1 MLWLVSLT
9 TRKCR
14 YLRVVLNN
22 KTMIKFG
29 SIEHMALLDFN
40 DKLKYRM
47 LDRLDLVNLD
57 RLRNEIELK
66 IMEIHTLQTEYLKER
81 NSL

>member
-1 MLWLVSLT
+1 M
-9 TRKCR
+9 
-14 YLRVVLNN
+14 
-22 KTMIKFG
+22 
-29 SIEHMALLDFN
+29 EHMALLDFS

-47 LDRLDLVNLD
+47 LDRLDLINLD
-57 RLRNEIELK
+57 RLRNEVELK